1 MTKEEQQSIKWV
13 ERLGIKIFDGELSLE
28 RRHLNRQLEDRS
40 CLIYN
45 PIKKTWVVWLI
56 LSKGGRRKTG
66 KWHHEGV
73 SETVLWFFSASA
85 EFERERLKIKVENLS
100 QSCELVAL

>member
-13 ERLGIKIFDGELSLE
+13 ERFGISLFNGELSLE

-40 CLIYN
+40 YLIYN
-45 PIKKTWVVWLI
+45 PIKKTWVVWFI
-56 LSKGGRRKTG
+56 STAGSRRKSG
-66 KWHHEGV
+66 KWFHDGV
-73 SETVLWFFSASA
+73 AEAVLWLFSASA
-85 EFERERLKIKVENLS
+85 EFERERLKNKVENLS